1 MAGPV
6 TGGPV
11 DLPHLPYSVY
21 TYGPDGFAR
30 ERLVG
35 RNSKSWVLLS
45 LRVHSFFLSISFT
58 LAFLRLVLI
67 LSSFQI

>member
-30 ERLVG
+30 ERPVG
-35 RNSKSWVLLS
+35 RNPNIMGSPFPSSTLFLP
-45 LRVHSFFLSISFT
+45 LHFFHSRIP
-58 LAFLRLVLI
+58 
-67 LSSFQI
+67 